1 MLPGFPAIYLLLHF
15 MVILG
20 GVFLVVLFALAL
32 LPRICTMRIL
42 TRDHELKIDLLL
54 IDKD

>member
-15 MVILG
+15 IVMLG
-20 GVFLVVLFALAL
+20 GVLLVVLFALAL
-32 LPRICTMRIL
+32 IPRICTMRIL
-42 TRDHELKIDLLL
+42 TRGHELKIDLPL

>member
-1 MLPGFPAIYLLLHF
+1 M
-15 MVILG
+15 MTLG
-20 GVFLVVLFALAL
+20 GVLLVVLFV
-32 LPRICTMRIL
+32 LPLILRICTMRIL